1 MAINLYIRLLTT
13 ERDIENKEQHYK
25 EHYRFQATG
34 DDANAS
40 IQNYRLRHFLTANA
54 SNSTITANS
63 GLMVYDG
70 SQTTPLTGSYNDW
83 TTPNRPP
90 KLDEGNSQFNTELI
104 VRFDVNRTFNEMLNY
119 PNSQA
124 WITAP
129 FAGDN
134 GLFTKLDIESAFSFI
149 GYPTNNDYVKNPLNI
164 ALEHKV
170 A

>member
-34 DDANAS
+34 DDAADS

-54 SNSTITANS
+54 PNSTITANQ

-70 SQTTPLTGSYNDW
+70 TQTTAVTGSYNDW

-90 KLDEGNSQFNTELI
+90 KLDGGNSQFNTELI
-104 VRFDVNRTFNEMLNY
+104 MRFDVNRTFAEMVNY
-119 PNSQA
+119 PSSQA

-149 GYPTNNDYVKNPLNI
+149 GYPNNQTPL
-164 ALEHKV
+164 
-170 A
+170 